1 MDFNQSSTGH
11 LRPSDLGGSYTFED
25 AGKCIPSFVSSFLC
39 SFLPLFLP
47 LFVPFFLCSVLLLC
61 CCSFLSSFRPSIST
75 IRLLYSLS
83 SNYPISNFLYY
94 YNTEMIGFGERV
106 ERPPDLKNLTGHLE
120 KRKAFTLDE
129 NVRKSQRKEEI
140 NAKRQKKLDL
150 REGNKEVVAAENDG
164 FGTEMDESEVST
176 KITGAQK
183 RENRARLGR

>member
-25 AGKCIPSFVSSFLC
+25 AGKCIRFFLSLFLSCFLSLLFFSAVVHTFFSFLL
-39 SFLPLFLP
+39 SVL
-47 LFVPFFLCSVLLLC
+47 FFLYSFHYYPPLILLSLFKQFNFNF
-61 CCSFLSSFRPSIST
+61 SK
-75 IRLLYSLS
+75 LL
-83 SNYPISNFLYY
+83 FYY
-94 YNTEMIGFGERV
+94 YTEIIGFGERV
-106 ERPPDLKNLTGHLE
+106 ERPPDLKNLIGHLE

-150 REGNKEVVAAENDG
+150 REGNKEVLAVENDG
-164 FGTEMDESEVST
+164 FGTEMDESQVST